1 MLGHS
6 GLRAEATAV
15 NPMTWLVRM
24 FDMELVIEDHDLHYR
39 NGWRRSHNYG
49 KQTRLWDRLFG
60 TTFPVLRVTKG
71 RLNMSTQPNPFVV
84 IGPSIFSFPYII
96 LYSYTPMK

>member
-1 MLGHS
+1 
-6 GLRAEATAV
+6 
-15 NPMTWLVRM
+15 M

-71 RLNMSTQPNPFVV
+71 KIENVNTAKSLCGDWTFYL
-84 IGPSIFSFPYII
+84 FFPYII
-96 LYSYTPMK
+96 LCSYTPMK

>member
-1 MLGHS
+1 GYADTVQETFDIVVIHLMTFGSMELLGLPIPS
-6 GLRAEATAV
+6 MNGGGLRAEATAV

-60 TTFPVLRVTKG
+60 TTFPVLR
-71 RLNMSTQPNPFVV
+71 
-84 IGPSIFSFPYII
+84 
-96 LYSYTPMK
+96 